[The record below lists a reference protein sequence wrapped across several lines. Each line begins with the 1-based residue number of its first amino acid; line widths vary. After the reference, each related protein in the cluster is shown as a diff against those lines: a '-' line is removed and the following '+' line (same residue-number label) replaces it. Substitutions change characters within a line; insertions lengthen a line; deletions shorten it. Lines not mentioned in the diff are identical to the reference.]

1 MNTVMFDS
9 QNDNTLKN
17 FPATKHLKI
26 LKLTDVTVISCGLQT
41 AGVLIITGCL
51 SLLMVISCS
60 ENRYPEPLTVEEA
73 LETFHLHEDFEIERF
88 VSEPHVVDPVEM
100 VFDEYGN
107 VYVME
112 MSDYPFK
119 DESLSDEDVVG
130 EVSQYPFHPEVLE
143 SGGRIR
149 RLIDSNGDGR
159 IDSSAVFAEGIREGT
174 SILPWNGGLILTS
187 APDIL
192 YLKDTTGDLKADT
205 REVLFTGFSTSNVQA
220 QITSLRFS
228 VDNWIYASNDGRPGD
243 VTSGRDPEAPSVSM
257 SGVDFRFRM
266 DRGEFEKATGVG
278 RVGRTINDWGHRFMT
293 SAVPHIRQAVIPHRY
308 LDRHPHV
315 RSGNAIKDIN
325 DHGLTMFQLT
335 PAPFWRSER
344 SARRQMQYDEA
355 GLDRT
360 EDIKGEF
367 TGATG
372 GTIYTGQAFPEK
384 YYGNIFTGEH
394 AGNLVHRD
402 VLTKSEESPVYIAS
416 RHESEKDREFL
427 ASTDPWFRPT
437 TFTVG
442 PDGYLYV
449 VDMYRQHTEHPIA
462 IPEDLKENP
471 DLDFTQG
478 LEHGR
483 IYRIV
488 PKNERIDENS
498 PANLKDMNLRQWVEM
513 LSHPGQWWRLTAQRL
528 LLEKQDT
535 SVVPDITDLLAGH
548 EDPRT
553 RLHALY
559 VLEGFESLNA
569 EIVRMAM
576 EDEHPGVR
584 EHGML
589 LAERYPGLLPQL
601 LEGVTDSSIQVAFQA
616 TLSIGEFTGNE
627 VTSSLADVVE
637 QYGHN
642 PWFRTALISSDA
654 GSSIELFLYLQAR
667 DFFHHE
673 ISPWKRSFLEDL
685 TFAVGSRGQAE
696 EINVLLDT
704 IQIEFDHDE
713 AWQMSG
719 LAGLTEGLKKHED
732 VNPGLKE
739 VLLKLNEREPAENI
753 NGRIELLREI
763 YSDSI

>member
-1 MNTVMFDS
+1 M
-9 QNDNTLKN
+9 
-17 FPATKHLKI
+17 I
-26 LKLTDVTVISCGLQT
+26 L
-41 AGVLIITGCL
+41 
-51 SLLMVISCS
+51 SCS
-60 ENRYPEPLTVEEA
+60 ENRYSGPLTVDEA
-73 LETFHLHEDFEIERF
+73 LEAFYLHEDFEIELF
-88 VSEPHVVDPVEM
+88 ASEPHVVDPVEM

-119 DESLSDEDVVG
+119 DRSLSDDDVVG
-130 EVSQYPFHPEVLE
+130 EVSQYPYHPEVLE

-149 RLIDSNGDGR
+149 RLIDSSGDGR

-174 SILPWNGGLILTS
+174 SILPWDGGLIITS

-192 YLKDTTGDLKADT
+192 FLKDTTGDQKADN

-220 QITSLRFS
+220 QITSLRYS
-228 VDNWIYASNDGRPGD
+228 VDNWIYASNDGRPGEI
-243 VTSGRDPEAPSVSM
+243 TSGRNPEAPPVSIN
-257 SGVDFRFRM
+257 GADFRFRM
-266 DRGEFEKATGVG
+266 DTGEFERATGVG

-293 SAVPHIRQAVIPHRY
+293 AAVPHIRQAVIPDRY
-308 LDRHPHV
+308 LRRHPHI
-315 RSGNAIKDIN
+315 RSQNTIKNIN

-335 PAPFWRSER
+335 PAPYWRAER
-344 SARRQMQYDEA
+344 SARRQQQYDEA

-360 EDIKGEF
+360 EDVKGEF

-372 GTIYTGQAFPEK
+372 GTIYTGQSFPGE

-402 VLTKSEESPVYIAS
+402 VLTKSEDSPVYIAS

-462 IPEDLKENP
+462 IPEDLKVNP

-488 PKNERIDENS
+488 PKSESASDKT
-498 PANLKDMNLRQWVEM
+498 PANLKKMGLSRWTDM
-513 LSHPGQWWRLTAQRL
+513 LSHPGQWWRLTAQRI
-528 LLEKQDT
+528 LLEQQDT
-535 SVVPDITDLLAGH
+535 SVVPDITSLLSGH

-559 VLEGFESLNA
+559 VLEGLHSLNE

-576 EDEHPGVR
+576 LDEHPGVR

-589 LAERYPGLLPQL
+589 LAERYPELLPDL
-601 LEGVTDSSIQVAFQA
+601 LEGVNDPSLQVAFQA
-616 TLSIGEFTGNE
+616 ALSIGELTGDE
-627 VTSSLADVVE
+627 VISALADVVE
-637 QYGHN
+637 EYGHN
-642 PWFRTALISSDA
+642 TWFRTAVISSGA
-654 GSSIELFLYLQAR
+654 GSSVELLRHLQDR
-667 DFFHHE
+667 EFFAGE
-673 ISPWKRSFLEDL
+673 IDPWKLSLLEDL
-685 TFAVGSRGQAE
+685 TFAAGSRGQAE
-696 EINVLLDT
+696 EINTVLDL
-704 IQIEFDHDE
+704 IQIEFSHDE
-713 AWQMSG
+713 SWQISG
-719 LAGLTEGLKKHED
+719 LAGLTEGLVRHED
-732 VNPGLKE
+732 VNPELNE
-739 VLLKLNEREPAENI
+739 VLQEVNKLKSGENI
-753 NGRIELLREI
+753 SSDQFNEGIEILRNV
-763 YSDSI
+763 YSDSN

>member
-1 MNTVMFDS
+1 MFNL
-9 QNDNTLKN
+9 QNDYTLNN
-17 FPATKHLKI
+17 FLVTKHLKN
-26 LKLTDVTVISCGLQT
+26 LKFIVVTTLSGRLQS
-41 AGVLIITGCL
+41 AGILIITGCI
-51 SLLMVISCS
+51 SLLMIFSCS
-60 ENRYPEPLTVEEA
+60 ENRYPDPLTAEDA
-73 LETFHLHEDFEIERF
+73 LETFHLHEDFEIELF
-88 VSEPHVVDPVEM
+88 ASEPHVVDPVEM
-100 VFDEYGN
+100 VFDEHGN

-119 DESLSDEDVVG
+119 DRDLHDDDVVG
-130 EVSQYPFHPEVLE
+130 EVSQYPYHPEVLE

-149 RLIDSNGDGR
+149 HLIDTNGDGR
-159 IDSSAVFAEGIREGT
+159 ADSSAVFAEGIREGT
-174 SILPWNGGLILTS
+174 SILPWGGGLLVTS

-192 YLKDTTGDLKADT
+192 YLKDTTGDQKADT

-220 QITSLRFS
+220 QITSLRYS
-228 VDNWIYASNDGRPGD
+228 IDNWIYASNDGRPGEI
-243 VTSGRDPEAPSVSM
+243 TSGRDPDAPPVSIN
-257 SGVDFRFRM
+257 GADFRFRM
-266 DRGEFEKATGVG
+266 DTGEFERATGVG

-293 SAVPHIRQAVIPHRY
+293 AAVPHIRQAVIPQRY
-308 LDRHPHV
+308 LHRHSHARP
-315 RSGNAIKDIN
+315 GNAIENIN

-335 PAPFWRSER
+335 PAPYWRAER
-344 SARRQMQYDEA
+344 SARRQIQYDEA

-360 EDIKGEF
+360 EDVKGEF

-372 GTIYTGQAFPEK
+372 GTIYTGQAFPGE

-402 VLTKSEESPVYIAS
+402 VLTKSGENPVYVAS

-462 IPEDLKENP
+462 IPEDLKVNP

-488 PKNERIDENS
+488 PKNES
-498 PANLKDMNLRQWVEM
+498 PDNTPVNLKEMSLSQWVEM

-528 LLEKQDT
+528 LLEQQDT
-535 SVVPDITDLLAGH
+535 SVVSDMTGLLAGH

-559 VLEGFESLNA
+559 VLEGLRSLNQ

-576 EDEHPGVR
+576 DDEHPGVR

-589 LAERYPGLLPQL
+589 LAERYPDLLPGL
-601 LEGVTDSSIQVAFQA
+601 LEGVKDPSVQVAFQA
-616 TLSIGEFTGNE
+616 TLSIGEFTGDK
-627 VTSSLADVVE
+627 VTSVLADVME
-637 QYGHN
+637 EYGHN
-642 PWFRTALISSDA
+642 GWFRTAVISSGA
-654 GSSIELFLYLQAR
+654 GSSVELLRQLQAR
-667 DFFHHE
+667 QFFQNE
-673 ISPWKRSFLEDL
+673 ISPWKVSFLEDL
-685 TFAVGSRGQAE
+685 TFAAGSRGQAE
-696 EINVLLDT
+696 EITVVLDI
-704 IQIEFDHDE
+704 IQMEPGHDK

-719 LAGLTEGLKKHED
+719 LNGLIEGLERD
-732 VNPGLKE
+732 EVVNSDLEE
-739 VLLKLNEREPAENI
+739 VLLKVNELEPAEKI
-753 NGRIELLREI
+753 NERVEFLRQY
-763 YSDSI
+763 YSGSM

>member
-1 MNTVMFDS
+1 MTTRS
-9 QNDNTLKN
+9 GG
-17 FPATKHLKI
+17 FPSA
-26 LKLTDVTVISCGLQT
+26 GL
-41 AGVLIITGCL
+41 LLITGCI
-51 SLLMVISCS
+51 SLIMMFSCS
-60 ENRYPEPLTVEEA
+60 ENRYPDPLTVEEA
-73 LETFHLHEDFEIERF
+73 LQSFHLHEDFEIEIF
-88 VSEPHVVDPVEM
+88 ASEPHVVDPVEM
-100 VFDEYGN
+100 VFDENGN
-107 VYVME
+107 IYVME

-119 DESLSDEDVVG
+119 DRDLSDEDVVG
-130 EVSQYPFHPEVLE
+130 EVSQYPYHPDVLE

-149 RLIDSNGDGR
+149 RLIDSTGDGR

-174 SILPWNGGLILTS
+174 SILPWDGGLIITS

-220 QITSLRFS
+220 QITSLRYS
-228 VDNWIYASNDGRPGD
+228 VDNWIYASNDGRPGE
-243 VTSGRDPEAPSVSM
+243 VTSGRDPEAPPVSIN
-257 SGVDFRFRM
+257 GADFRFRM
-266 DRGEFEKATGVG
+266 DTGEFERATGVG

-293 SAVPHIRQAVIPHRY
+293 AAVPHIRQAVIPDRY
-308 LDRHPHV
+308 LRRHSHG
-315 RSGNAIKDIN
+315 RSQNAIKNIN

-335 PAPFWRSER
+335 PAPYWRAER
-344 SARRQMQYDEA
+344 SARRQAQYDEA

-360 EDIKGEF
+360 EDVKGEF

-372 GTIYTGQAFPEK
+372 GTIYTGQSFPDE

-402 VLTKSEESPVYIAS
+402 VVTKSEESPVYIAS

-488 PKNERIDENS
+488 PKNERLDENS
-498 PANLKDMNLRQWVEM
+498 PANLKDMSLHQWVEM

-528 LLEKQDT
+528 LIERQDH
-535 SVVPDITDLLAGH
+535 SVIPDITALLTNH

-559 VLEGFESLNA
+559 VLEGFDSLNE

-589 LAERYPGLLPQL
+589 LAERYPGLLSEL
-601 LEGVTDSSIQVAFQA
+601 LEGVTDPSIQVAFQA
-616 TLSIGEFTGNE
+616 TLSIGEFTGDE
-627 VTSSLADVVE
+627 VTSTLAYVVE
-637 QYGHN
+637 EYGHN
-642 PWFRTALISSDA
+642 TWFRTAVLSSES
-654 GSSIELFLYLQAR
+654 GSSIELFLNLHTR
-667 DFFHHE
+667 DFFQDE
-673 ISPWKRSFLEDL
+673 MSSWKRSLLEDL
-685 TFAVGSRGQAE
+685 TFAVGSRAMSE
-696 EINVLLDT
+696 EIHVLLDT
-704 IQIEFDHDE
+704 IQMEFGPDE

-719 LAGLTEGLKKHED
+719 LDGLTDGLERHED
-732 VNPGLKE
+732 ENPGLKE
-739 VLLKLNEREPAENI
+739 VLLKVNELESAENI
-753 NGRIELLREI
+753 NEKIELLREI
-763 YSDSI
+763 FSDSK